1 MKRTI
6 AENAPHVLKIVGLA
20 AIAIV
25 VGIYILN
32 EQRLRFPFFEDEP
45 VRYEIA
51 FSTAQ
56 AVTPGQ
62 GQTVQVAGVTIGRI
76 GSVKLEDG
84 RGIVTVEIEP
94 EHADLVRTDTE
105 ALLRPRTGL
114 KDMYIQLF
122 RGDEENAPQAEPGYR
137 IPVANTL
144 TDVDLHE
151 ILAELDER
159 TRDYLTL
166 LVNGAGR
173 GLKDRGSDVAEVF
186 RRFEPTLRDLSRVN
200 RAVARER
207 VALRRLITSM
217 AKLNTRL
224 AQNPQAL
231 TQLVDTSAATF
242 RAFAAEDD
250 NLRATI
256 DELAPTFEQARR
268 TLNDLRPFAREL
280 RPATARLVPTMRA
293 LAEAN
298 REVREPAREM
308 TPIIRRRIRPFVR
321 EARPVVQDLAPAA
334 VSLSNLFPD
343 LNADLGVL
351 NRFFNMLAF
360 NPGGR
365 EPASKEDREEG
376 YLFWLAWVTHQT
388 VNLINID
395 DANGPMRPVFLTG
408 TCTTL
413 QAFLEGEGINA
424 ALLEFGLNLTPA
436 FATLCGDPDG
446 PSVNLDELLQLLPP
460 ELIALLPEAPLKKID
475 ADAGQKLDDALDDAI
490 AQLSP
495 LERKQLRATLRK
507 AKG

>member
-1 MKRTI
+1 MKRTVI
-6 AENAPHVLKIVGLA
+6 ENVPHVLKIIGLI
-20 AIAIV
+20 AIATV
-25 VGIYILN
+25 VGVYILN
-32 EQRLRFPFFEDEP
+32 EQRLRFPWIEEEP
-45 VRYEIA
+45 VRYEVA

-76 GSVKLEDG
+76 GPVRLEDG
-84 RGIVTVEIEP
+84 RGIVVIEVEP
-94 EHADLVRTDTE
+94 EYADLVRTDTQ

-122 RGDEENAPQAEPGYR
+122 RGEEDAPEAEPGYR

-151 ILAELDER
+151 ILGELDER

-166 LVNGAGR
+166 LVNGAGE
-173 GLKDRGSDVAEVF
+173 GLKGRGRDVAELF
-186 RRFEPTLRDLSRVN
+186 QRFEPTLRDLSRVN

-207 VALRRLITSM
+207 VALRRLVTSM

-224 AQNPQAL
+224 ARNPEAL

-242 RAFAAEDD
+242 RAFASEDD

-256 DELAPTFEQARR
+256 DELAPTLEQARS
-268 TLNDLRPFAREL
+268 TLSDVRPFAREL
-280 RPATARLVPTMRA
+280 GPATGRLVPTMRA

-298 REVREPAREM
+298 RDVREPAREM
-308 TPIIRRRIRPFVR
+308 TPIVRDRIRPFVR
-321 EARPVVQDLAPAA
+321 EAQPVVRDLSPAA
-334 VSLSNLFPD
+334 KSLSDLFPD
-343 LNADLGVL
+343 LNADLTVL

-360 NPGGR
+360 NPAGR

-376 YLFWLAWVTHQT
+376 YLWWLAWVTHQT
-388 VNLINID
+388 INLINVD
-395 DANGPMRPVFLTG
+395 DANGPMRPLFLTG

-413 QAFLEGEGINA
+413 QGFIEAEGINA
-424 ALLEFGLNLTPA
+424 ALLEFGFNLTPA

-446 PSVNLDELLQLLPP
+446 PSVDLDELLETLPP
-460 ELIALLPEAPLKKID
+460 ELIELLPEGPLKKVDPQAAEKIEKAL
-475 ADAGQKLDDALDDAI
+475 ADLT
-490 AQLSP
+490 P
-495 LERKQLRATLRK
+495 LQRKRMRAALRK
-507 AKG
+507 VGR